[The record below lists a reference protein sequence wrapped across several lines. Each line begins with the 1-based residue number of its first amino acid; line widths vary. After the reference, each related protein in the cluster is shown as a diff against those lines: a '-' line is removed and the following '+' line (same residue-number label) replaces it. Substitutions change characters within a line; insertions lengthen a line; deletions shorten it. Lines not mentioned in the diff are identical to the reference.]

1 MSESTSDQIATRS
14 LPAGFAFPSPVEAAW
29 RITCLVIAVLV
40 CRLCAALSMQLG
52 LCVATAVALA
62 LPGLALAQ
70 ICGLRRRLDA
80 AEMLGV
86 IPITGLAA
94 WSLPLAL
101 AMLVHA
107 PFEWVLVLVLL
118 ASTLVI
124 RWDLRALLRH
134 PPREPL
140 AVLMGAALVALVSA
154 QWQPALTGDALYH
167 AGVIRRMIAL
177 DGLSLDGLSVYWHG
191 HPHAGYA
198 FPLLHATQAA
208 AIRLLGVDASVAYT
222 NLTPAFAFFVPVA
235 VYGAGRAL
243 ANRPVAAA
251 AAVFASWDI
260 LTRIIAGLVKQP
272 PFFTFTVLFPAIIIL
287 LAMGYR
293 HRQQRIWWWW
303 TVIAAAE
310 VAVLHP
316 TYSVVLAPML
326 IAVALLWP
334 RAWPM
339 VAGAA
344 VVTIA
349 IDAWIYFVAIHG
361 GDRTV
366 AYPGTP
372 DQFISLDGHSLA
384 SSGQVIL
391 AHRVELLPALLAAV
405 VILFRARSSRHLAAA
420 LMAAM
425 MALVAVPGVGAV
437 LTAGIAGGQVER
449 FWNALPWM
457 YLSAIVVAATVGWLH
472 SRRALVLSAIVIA
485 LGSVALEHAGWLWG
499 AAGPRAAGWPPRFL
513 HHAVW
518 VLTVPDL
525 LTVTLAIAGVV
536 GLAVRAFDRDRSL
549 RAPPA
554 PPAMAPVALL
564 LLAVMTGPL
573 VRDLPRISSTIRHGS
588 AEQGP
593 ANLISPGA
601 VSYLNHHTRTPFPV
615 VLAPWDGP
623 ADGLAYQIV
632 GKSNVYTV
640 ALNEPHTRATPRD
653 HPTQRRAEVTTF
665 FAPGTSEQVRQAILH
680 NQNVDYVVFDERS
693 GSPEV
698 LAQLR
703 ADPTLSEVYSDPAD
717 TPPQYGRV
725 VIFERER

>member
-1 MSESTSDQIATRS
+1 M
-14 LPAGFAFPSPVEAAW
+14 
-29 RITCLVIAVLV
+29 
-40 CRLCAALSMQLG
+40 
-52 LCVATAVALA
+52 
-62 LPGLALAQ
+62 
-70 ICGLRRRLDA
+70 
-80 AEMLGV
+80 
-86 IPITGLAA
+86 
-94 WSLPLAL
+94 
-101 AMLVHA
+101 
-107 PFEWVLVLVLL
+107 
-118 ASTLVI
+118 
-124 RWDLRALLRH
+124 
-134 PPREPL
+134 
-140 AVLMGAALVALVSA
+140 
-154 QWQPALTGDALYH
+154 
-167 AGVIRRMIAL
+167 
-177 DGLSLDGLSVYWHG
+177 
-191 HPHAGYA
+191 
-198 FPLLHATQAA
+198 
-208 AIRLLGVDASVAYT
+208 
-222 NLTPAFAFFVPVA
+222 
-235 VYGAGRAL
+235 
-243 ANRPVAAA
+243 
-251 AAVFASWDI
+251 
-260 LTRIIAGLVKQP
+260 
-272 PFFTFTVLFPAIIIL
+272 
-287 LAMGYR
+287 
-293 HRQQRIWWWW
+293 
-303 TVIAAAE
+303 
-310 VAVLHP
+310 
-316 TYSVVLAPML
+316 
-326 IAVALLWP
+326 
-334 RAWPM
+334 
-339 VAGAA
+339 
-344 VVTIA
+344 
-349 IDAWIYFVAIHG
+349 
-361 GDRTV
+361 
-366 AYPGTP
+366 
-372 DQFISLDGHSLA
+372 
-384 SSGQVIL
+384 
-391 AHRVELLPALLAAV
+391 
-405 VILFRARSSRHLAAA
+405 
-420 LMAAM
+420 
-425 MALVAVPGVGAV
+425 

-693 GSPEV
+693 GSPERAGATASRPDAQRGV
-698 LAQLR
+698 LRSRRHTTSVRSRGDLRTRAVAASFPHGGGRHQVAHRDTGDDHAASHGLEERDAFTQDRRGHQDAHERLEIHVQRRARR
-703 ADPTLSEVYSDPAD
+703 AD
-717 TPPQYGRV
+717 
-725 VIFERER
+725 